1 MNVAYLKQTETSF
14 FSDAKEQL
22 ETLINQLESDDYEN
36 VDHGCVETYINEQGN
51 ELLRRLFQGWL
62 DKKSANE
69 IQKSSIT
76 NANGELLSHV
86 RKKTKRTL
94 TTLFGAVKVSRLS
107 YGKSKSK
114 SIFPADAELNLPQDQ
129 YSDGLRNRAAKE
141 VIKSSFD
148 NAVESINE
156 TTGGSLPKRQCLNVT
171 RNVAQDFESYYKQNR
186 FETPEDSQGILALSF
201 DGKGI
206 VMRHDS
212 LRECT
217 KKSAVKSKKLNT
229 RLSPGEKKDRK
240 RMAQVAA
247 VYTAQPHVRTPES
260 IMKVHKD
267 DNVLPFKSP
276 IRNKR
281 VWASVEREAESVIK
295 EAFLEALQRD
305 PLKQRN
311 WVVLVDGLPH
321 QIKLINKVMKEL
333 DVSATIV
340 MDFIHVLEYL
350 WKAAWCIYDK
360 DDKSVEEWVAK
371 QAVKIL
377 HGECSQVAKGI
388 RQTATKRGITNREN
402 IDKCANYL
410 LKNKQR
416 LKYNKALQVGFPIA
430 TGVIEGACR
439 HLINDRLDITGA
451 RWSLKGAEAVL
462 KLRSLKSS
470 GDFDDYWSFHKE
482 QEKLRNYPFLQKN

>member
-1 MNVAYLKQTETSF
+1 MNVSYLKQTETSF

-22 ETLINQLESDDYEN
+22 ETLINQLESNDYEN
-36 VDHGCVETYINEQGN
+36 VDHGCVETYISEQGN

-86 RKKTKRTL
+86 RKQTKRTL
-94 TTLFGAVKVSRLS
+94 TTLFGAVKVCRIS

-114 SIFPADAELNLPQDQ
+114 SVFPADAELNLPQDQ
-129 YSDGLRNRAAKE
+129 YSDGVRNRAAKE

-148 NAVESINE
+148 NAVESIKE

-171 RNVAQDFESYYKQNR
+171 RNVAQDFESYYAQNR
-186 FETPEDSQGILALSF
+186 FETPEEIKGILALSF
-201 DGKGI
+201 DGKGV

-212 LRECT
+212 LRDCT
-217 KKSAVKSKKLNT
+217 KKSAEKNKKLNT

-260 IMKVHKD
+260 IMKVQKD

-281 VWASVEREAESVIK
+281 VWASVEREAELVIK

-305 PLKQRN
+305 PLKQRK

-321 QIKLINKVMKEL
+321 QIKLIEKVIKEL
-333 DVSATIV
+333 DVSATIM

-360 DDKSVEEWVAK
+360 DDKAVEDWVAK
-371 QAVKIL
+371 QAVKL
-377 HGECSQVAKGI
+377 LNGECSQVAKGI
-388 RQTATKRGITNREN
+388 RQTATKRGISNREN
-402 IDKCANYL
+402 IDK
-410 LKNKQR
+410 
-416 LKYNKALQVGFPIA
+416 
-430 TGVIEGACR
+430 
-439 HLINDRLDITGA
+439 
-451 RWSLKGAEAVL
+451 W
-462 KLRSLKSS
+462 
-470 GDFDDYWSFHKE
+470 
-482 QEKLRNYPFLQKN
+482 

>member
-14 FSDAKEQL
+14 FSDAKIQL
-22 ETLINQLESDDYEN
+22 ATLISQLESSDYEN

-86 RKKTKRTL
+86 RKQTKRTL
-94 TTLFGAVKVSRLS
+94 TTLFGAVKVCRIS

-114 SIFPADAELNLPQDQ
+114 SVFPADAELNLPQDQ
-129 YSDGLRNRAAKE
+129 YSDGVRNRAAKE

-148 NAVESINE
+148 NAVESIKE

-171 RNVAQDFESYYKQNR
+171 RNVAQDFESYYEQNR
-186 FETPEDSQGILALSF
+186 FETPEESKGILALSF
-201 DGKGI
+201 DGKGV

-212 LRECT
+212 LRDCT
-217 KKSAVKSKKLNT
+217 KKSAEKNKKLNT

-260 IMKVHKD
+260 IMKVQKD

-281 VWASVEREAESVIK
+281 VWASVEREAELVIK

-305 PLKQRN
+305 PLKQRK

-321 QIKLINKVMKEL
+321 QIKLIEKVIKEL
-333 DVSATIV
+333 DVSATIM

-360 DDKSVEEWVAK
+360 DDKAVEDWVAK
-371 QAVKIL
+371 QAVKL
-377 HGECSQVAKGI
+377 LNGECSQVAKGI
-388 RQTATKRGITNREN
+388 RQTATKRGISNREN

-410 LKNKQR
+410 LKNKLR
-416 LKYNKALQVGFPIA
+416 LKYSEALQAGFPIA

-451 RWSLKGAEAVL
+451 RWSLNGAEALL

-470 GDFDDYWSFHKE
+470 GDFDDYWGFHKQ
-482 QEKLRNYPFLQKN
+482 QEKLRNYPFLQNN

>member
-36 VDHGCVETYINEQGN
+36 VDHGCVERYINEQGN

-69 IQKSSIT
+69 VQKSSIT

-94 TTLFGAVKVSRLS
+94 TTLFGAVKVGRIG

-114 SIFPADAELNLPQDQ
+114 SVFPADAELNLPQDQ
-129 YSDGLRNRAAKE
+129 YSDGVRKRAAKE

-148 NAVESINE
+148 NAVESIKD

-171 RNVAQDFESYYKQNR
+171 RNVAQDFESYYEQNR
-186 FETPEDSQGILALSF
+186 FEMPEESKGILALSF

-206 VMRHDS
+206 VMRYDS

-217 KKSAVKSKKLNT
+217 KKSAAKNKKLNT

-247 VYTAQPHVRTPES
+247 VYTAQPHVRTAES
-260 IMKVHKD
+260 IMKVHED
-267 DNVLPFKSP
+267 DKVLPFKSP

-281 VWASVEREAESVIK
+281 VWASVGREAESVIK

-305 PLKQRN
+305 PLKQRK
-311 WVVLVDGLPH
+311 WVVLIDGLPH
-321 QIKLINKVMKEL
+321 QITLIKKVMKEL
-333 DVSATIV
+333 DVSTTIV

-360 DDKSVEEWVAK
+360 DDKSVEVWVAK

-377 HGECSQVAKGI
+377 NGECSQVAKGI
-388 RQTATKRGITNREN
+388 RQTATKRGIINREN
-402 IDKCANYL
+402 IDKWCLYG
-410 LKNKQR
+410 KR
-416 LKYNKALQVGFPIA
+416 V
-430 TGVIEGACR
+430 
-439 HLINDRLDITGA
+439 
-451 RWSLKGAEAVL
+451 
-462 KLRSLKSS
+462 
-470 GDFDDYWSFHKE
+470 
-482 QEKLRNYPFLQKN
+482 

>member
-1 MNVAYLKQTETSF
+1 
-14 FSDAKEQL
+14 
-22 ETLINQLESDDYEN
+22 
-36 VDHGCVETYINEQGN
+36 
-51 ELLRRLFQGWL
+51 
-62 DKKSANE
+62 
-69 IQKSSIT
+69 
-76 NANGELLSHV
+76 
-86 RKKTKRTL
+86 
-94 TTLFGAVKVSRLS
+94 
-107 YGKSKSK
+107 
-114 SIFPADAELNLPQDQ
+114 
-129 YSDGLRNRAAKE
+129 
-141 VIKSSFD
+141 
-148 NAVESINE
+148 
-156 TTGGSLPKRQCLNVT
+156 
-171 RNVAQDFESYYKQNR
+171 
-186 FETPEDSQGILALSF
+186 
-201 DGKGI
+201 
-206 VMRHDS
+206 
-212 LRECT
+212 
-217 KKSAVKSKKLNT
+217 
-229 RLSPGEKKDRK
+229 
-240 RMAQVAA
+240 MAQVAA

-260 IMKVHKD
+260 IMKVQKD

-402 IDKCANYL
+402 IDKCASYL

-416 LKYNKALQVGFPIA
+416 LKYNKALQVGF
-430 TGVIEGACR
+430 
-439 HLINDRLDITGA
+439 
-451 RWSLKGAEAVL
+451 
-462 KLRSLKSS
+462 
-470 GDFDDYWSFHKE
+470 
-482 QEKLRNYPFLQKN
+482 Q

>member
-1 MNVAYLKQTETSF
+1 MNVAYLKQIETSF

-22 ETLINQLESDDYEN
+22 DTIINQLESNDYKD

-51 ELLRRLFQGWL
+51 ELLRCLFQGWL
-62 DKKSANE
+62 DKKAANE
-69 IQKSSIT
+69 VQKSSII
-76 NANGELLSHV
+76 NVDGELLSHA
-86 RKKTKRTL
+86 RKNTKRTL
-94 TTLFGAVKVSRLS
+94 TTLFGSVKVSRIS
-107 YGKSKSK
+107 YGKSKCT

-129 YSDGLRNRAAKE
+129 YSDGVRTRAAKE

-148 NAVESINE
+148 NAVESIKE

-171 RNVAQDFESYYKQNR
+171 RNVAQDFESYYEQNR
-186 FETPEDSQGILALSF
+186 FEEPEESKGLLVLSF

-212 LRECT
+212 LRGGT
-217 KKSAVKSKKLNT
+217 KKSATKNKKLNT
-229 RLSPGEKKDRK
+229 RLSQGEKKDRK

-260 IMKVHKD
+260 IMKVQKD

-276 IRNKR
+276 ILNKR

-333 DVSATIV
+333 DVNAAIV

-360 DDKSVEEWVAK
+360 GDKSVEDWVAK
-371 QAVKIL
+371 QSLKIL
-377 HGECSQVAKGI
+377 NGECSQVAKGI

-416 LKYNKALQVGFPIA
+416 LKYNKALQAGFPIA

-451 RWSLKGAEAVL
+451 RWSLKGAESLL

-470 GDFDDYWSFHKE
+470 GDFDDYWNFHKE
-482 QEKLRNYPFLQKN
+482 QEKLRNYSFLQKD

>member
-1 MNVAYLKQTETSF
+1 
-14 FSDAKEQL
+14 
-22 ETLINQLESDDYEN
+22 
-36 VDHGCVETYINEQGN
+36 
-51 ELLRRLFQGWL
+51 
-62 DKKSANE
+62 
-69 IQKSSIT
+69 
-76 NANGELLSHV
+76 
-86 RKKTKRTL
+86 
-94 TTLFGAVKVSRLS
+94 
-107 YGKSKSK
+107 
-114 SIFPADAELNLPQDQ
+114 
-129 YSDGLRNRAAKE
+129 
-141 VIKSSFD
+141 
-148 NAVESINE
+148 
-156 TTGGSLPKRQCLNVT
+156 
-171 RNVAQDFESYYKQNR
+171 
-186 FETPEDSQGILALSF
+186 
-201 DGKGI
+201 
-206 VMRHDS
+206 
-212 LRECT
+212 
-217 KKSAVKSKKLNT
+217 
-229 RLSPGEKKDRK
+229 
-240 RMAQVAA
+240 
-247 VYTAQPHVRTPES
+247 
-260 IMKVHKD
+260 MKVQKN